1 MSDEN
6 GRCKILICD
15 KDIICNIFPI
25 YYVRYGYVCVINM
38 YDGVCT
44 VYYTWWNLLTCC
56 VC

>member
-44 VYYTWWNLLTCC
+44 V
-56 VC
+56 